1 MKLKKKKVIVT
12 TDDYGVYPSLNAAII
27 DAVNASKVNSIAAL
41 PNYDGMTIKRKKK
54 YKTSAENAKILLD
67 KTNGKGEIG
76 CHLTLTSG
84 RPITAAKSM
93 IDSDG
98 YFRGIYEFKRSIKR
112 KELREELNAQVKVF
126 TEANIP
132 VTHLSCHHNVL
143 TFFPELYE
151 EYLKVCKDYKL
162 AIRSANSHPKKSM
175 NKFLSFLKIKLMDDM
190 KRRDRKEIKRFAKK
204 APKEF
209 FESNI
214 KGKFKTTSFHDSG
227 HYGPIPGAPIRNT
240 KKNIQN
246 WIGKK
251 HVVLNK
257 SLKKLS
263 ESDSADSMEFILHI
277 SKDKLKSPNKY
288 KDIDYPG
295 IDPKYFDSRYLEYKS
310 IMNFDF
316 LQFPNIELG
325 SWKDLKK

>member
-175 NKFLSFLKIKLMDDM
+175 NKFLSVLKIKLMDDM

-204 APKEF
+204 APEEF

-214 KGKFKTTSFHDSG
+214 K
-227 HYGPIPGAPIRNT
+227 
-240 KKNIQN
+240 
-246 WIGKK
+246 
-251 HVVLNK
+251 
-257 SLKKLS
+257 
-263 ESDSADSMEFILHI
+263 
-277 SKDKLKSPNKY
+277 DKLK
-288 KDIDYPG
+288 
-295 IDPKYFDSRYLEYKS
+295 
-310 IMNFDF
+310 
-316 LQFPNIELG
+316 
-325 SWKDLKK
+325 